1 MKLLKAEIT
10 EFGKYRQFSFDFT
23 AGNQLIFGAN
33 EAGKSTLY
41 HFIKAILFG
50 FPKKQKRKRDYEIDH
65 AYYGGAL
72 EIEID
77 GEVLRIERM
86 KHLNKGKATVIIGDE
101 IFPESYLQKRLAPLD
116 SQLFEQVFTFDQEQL
131 QQITQLDEKHLQ
143 SALLS
148 LGITGSQQLFLQA
161 EQEEKER
168 NKIFTSRGRVLPL
181 NQKLAEYQALQA
193 SIYTLAEKQKELAVH
208 SQQLQSLKNTQKDLQ
223 KQWLSL
229 QKQAQQIKQQQ
240 THFSLFEEYQ
250 SLQQKDLQLADAA
263 DVQVLQQFMQQSQ
276 QLNQD
281 IQVLESRLSQLEQK
295 QLSKRY
301 LFYLDHEEQIDQL
314 LQSEG
319 TLYQDIQA
327 HKQIT
332 QQLAQL
338 PDNTKVQET
347 VSQEFVAQYTQI
359 QTQLATLTSQ
369 ITSAQHN
376 QQVAEEKLNQFERQH
391 PELFAQIKATT
402 STKPLLITGFV
413 GVLLSLLLMKFS
425 PLFGGLVFVSTI
437 LLVGLLYLQV
447 YRALDSEPI
456 KQQWRLYLQDL
467 DEKNQAYQNL
477 LEEQRTMQEKFQA
490 LRSQL
495 PLDLQ
500 HLDHVSFIQELA
512 KRDQAA
518 QISKNAQQQRQ
529 MLNAKLAQLNQ
540 NMAQFRKTADFLYEW
555 LPIANLSIAEQLGK
569 IRQFKEEMQQEK
581 IARASHPVT
590 QIMEQI
596 SQKRQAQ
603 QDLLKQNQTL
613 LAKYQ
618 IQQVSDLELWFR
630 QMQER
635 ASQVKRKTELAQM
648 LKGLYP
654 DAMTKEQLASQEQ
667 QILSQ
672 ETQLQV
678 QKDQNLTQIK
688 QIEVSLAQQMKDL
701 TLPQLYQKEE
711 QLKAEIQELIY
722 EWSVHFVIEKQLQF
736 LADQLS
742 ESQLPFLFEKAGLYM
757 QILTNQRYDK
767 VQMKDNELFV
777 NQQSIYQLST
787 GTKDQL
793 IMALR
798 FAYLAVQQKNISP
811 VVIDDGWLH
820 YDSQRKRS
828 LAQLLAEF
836 AKDYQVICLSSDR
849 EMVSYYQELHQVVK
863 PLS

>member
-41 HFIKAILFG
+41 HFIKAMLFG
-50 FPKKQKRKRDYEIDH
+50 FPKKQKRKRDYETNH

-193 SIYTLAEKQKELAVH
+193 NIHTLADKQKELAAQ
-208 SQQLQSLKNTQKDLQ
+208 SQQLQTLKNAQKDLQ

-250 SLQQKDLQLADAA
+250 SLQQKDLQLADDA
-263 DVQVLQQFMQQSQ
+263 DIQVLQQFMQQSQ
-276 QLNQD
+276 QLSQD

-301 LFYLDHEEQIDQL
+301 LFYLDHEEQIDHL
-314 LQSEG
+314 LQREG

-338 PDNTKVQET
+338 PDNTKEQAT
-347 VSQEFVAQYTQI
+347 VSQEFVTQYTQI
-359 QTQLATLTSQ
+359 QSQLATLTSQ
-369 ITSAQHN
+369 LTSAQHN
-376 QQVAEEKLNQFERQH
+376 QQVVEEKLNQFERQH
-391 PELFAQIKATT
+391 PELFAQTEVTT
-402 STKPLLITGFV
+402 SPKPLIITGMV

-425 PLFGGLVFVSTI
+425 ALFGGLVFVLTI
-437 LLVGLLYLQV
+437 FFAGLLYIRF
-447 YRALDSEPI
+447 YRASDNEPI

-477 LEEQRTMQEKFQA
+477 LDEQRTMQDKFQA

-529 MLNAKLAQLNQ
+529 TLRAKLAQLDQ
-540 NMAQFRKTADFLYEW
+540 NMAQFRKTSDFLYEW
-555 LPIANLSIAEQLGK
+555 LPIAHLTIAEQLGQ
-569 IRQFKEEMQQEK
+569 IRQFKEEMQKEK
-581 IARASHPVT
+581 IARAAHPVT

-618 IQQVSDLELWFR
+618 IQQVSDLPLWFR
-630 QMQER
+630 QIQER

-654 DAMTKEQLASQEQ
+654 DSMTKEQLVSQEQ
-667 QILSQ
+667 EILRQ

-688 QIEVSLAQQMKDL
+688 QIEVSVAQQMNDL
-701 TLPQLYQKEE
+701 TLPELYQKEA
-711 QLKAEIQELIY
+711 QLKSEIQELIY

-736 LADQLS
+736 MADQLS
-742 ESQLPFLFEKAGLYM
+742 ESQLPYLFEQAGHFM

-767 VQMKDNELFV
+767 IQMKENELFV

-798 FAYLAVQQKNISP
+798 FAYLAMQQKNISP

>member
-41 HFIKAILFG
+41 HFIKAMLFG
-50 FPKKQKRKRDYEIDH
+50 FPKKQKRKRDYETNH

-131 QQITQLDEKHLQ
+131 QQITQLDEKYLQ

-161 EQEEKER
+161 EQEERER

-193 SIYTLAEKQKELAVH
+193 NIHTLAEKQKELAAQ
-208 SQQLQSLKNTQKDLQ
+208 SQQLQTLKNAQKDLQ
-223 KQWLSL
+223 KKWLSL

-250 SLQQKDLQLADAA
+250 SLHQKDLQLADAV

-276 QLNQD
+276 QLSQD
-281 IQVLESRLSQLEQK
+281 IQVLESRVSQLEQK

-301 LFYLDHEEQIDQL
+301 LFYLDHEEQIDHL

-338 PDNTKVQET
+338 PDNTQDQAT

-369 ITSAQHN
+369 LIRAQHN

-391 PELFAQIKATT
+391 PELFAQTEATT
-402 STKPLLITGFV
+402 SPKPLIITGMV

-425 PLFGGLVFVSTI
+425 PLFGGLVFVLTI
-437 LLVGLLYLQV
+437 LLAGLLYVRV
-447 YRALDSEPI
+447 YRASDSEPI

-467 DEKNQAYQNL
+467 DEKNQTYQNL
-477 LEEQRTMQEKFQA
+477 LDEQRTMQDKFQA

-529 MLNAKLAQLNQ
+529 TLRAKLAQLDQ

-569 IRQFKEEMQQEK
+569 IRQFKEEMQKEK
-581 IARASHPVT
+581 IARAAHPVT

-618 IQQVSDLELWFR
+618 IQQVSDLPLWFR

-648 LKGLYP
+648 LKDLYP
-654 DAMTKEQLASQEQ
+654 DAMTKEQLVSQEQ

-688 QIEVSLAQQMKDL
+688 QIEVSLAQQMNDL
-701 TLPQLYQKEE
+701 TLPELYQKEE

-722 EWSVHFVIEKQLQF
+722 EWSVHFVIGKQLQF
-736 LADQLS
+736 MADQLS
-742 ESQLPFLFEKAGLYM
+742 ESQLPFLFEQAGHFM

-767 VQMKDNELFV
+767 IQMKENELFV

-798 FAYLAVQQKNISP
+798 FAYLAMQQKNISP

>member
-41 HFIKAILFG
+41 HFIKAMLFG
-50 FPKKQKRKRDYEIDH
+50 FPKKQKRKRDYETNH

-131 QQITQLDEKHLQ
+131 QQITQLDEKYLQ

-168 NKIFTSRGRVLPL
+168 NKIFASRGRVLPL

-193 SIYTLAEKQKELAVH
+193 NIYTLAEKQKELAAQ
-208 SQQLQSLKNTQKDLQ
+208 SQQLQTLKNAQKDLQ

-301 LFYLDHEEQIDQL
+301 LFYLDHEEQIDHL

-338 PDNTKVQET
+338 PDNTQDQVT

-369 ITSAQHN
+369 LTHAQHN
-376 QQVAEEKLNQFERQH
+376 QQVAEAKLNQFERQH
-391 PELFAQIKATT
+391 PELFAQTKATT
-402 STKPLLITGFV
+402 SPKPLIIMGMV

-425 PLFGGLVFVSTI
+425 PLFGGLVFVLTI
-437 LLVGLLYLQV
+437 LLAGLLYVRV
-447 YRALDSEPI
+447 YRASDSEPI

-467 DEKNQAYQNL
+467 DEKNQAHQNL
-477 LEEQRTMQEKFQA
+477 LEEQGTMQEKFQA

-529 MLNAKLAQLNQ
+529 DLRAKLAQLDQ
-540 NMAQFRKTADFLYEW
+540 NMDQFRQTADFLYEW

-569 IRQFKEEMQQEK
+569 IRQFKEEMQKEK

-618 IQQVSDLELWFR
+618 IQQVSDLPLWFR

-648 LKGLYP
+648 LKDLYP
-654 DAMTKEQLASQEQ
+654 DSMTKEQLVSQEQ
-667 QILSQ
+667 EILRQ

-688 QIEVSLAQQMKDL
+688 QIEVSLAQQMNDL
-701 TLPQLYQKEE
+701 TLPELYQKEE

-722 EWSVHFVIEKQLQF
+722 EWSVHFVIGKQLQF
-736 LADQLS
+736 MADQLS
-742 ESQLPFLFEKAGLYM
+742 ESQLPFLFEQAGHFM

-767 VQMKDNELFV
+767 IQMKENELFV

-798 FAYLAVQQKNISP
+798 FAYLAMQQKNISP

>member
-41 HFIKAILFG
+41 HFIKAMLFG
-50 FPKKQKRKRDYEIDH
+50 FPKKQKRKRDYETNH

-77 GEVLRIERM
+77 SEVLRIERM

-131 QQITQLDEKHLQ
+131 QQITQLDEKYLQ

-161 EQEEKER
+161 EQEEKAR

-193 SIYTLAEKQKELAVH
+193 NIYTLAEKQKELAAH
-208 SQQLQSLKNTQKDLQ
+208 SQQLQSLKNAQKDLQ
-223 KQWLSL
+223 KQWLSV
-229 QKQAQQIKQQQ
+229 QKQAQKIKQQQ
-240 THFSLFEEYQ
+240 THFALFEEYQ

-319 TLYQDIQA
+319 MLYQDIQA

-338 PDNTKVQET
+338 PDDTQDQET

-369 ITSAQHN
+369 LTHAQHT
-376 QQVAEEKLNQFERQH
+376 QQVAEAKLNQFEQQH
-391 PELFAQIKATT
+391 PELFDQTKATT
-402 STKPLLITGFV
+402 SPKPLIITGMV

-425 PLFGGLVFVSTI
+425 PLFGGLVFALTI
-437 LLVGLLYLQV
+437 LLAGLLYLRV
-447 YRALDSEPI
+447 YRASDSEPI

-477 LEEQRTMQEKFQA
+477 LDEQRTLQDQFQA

-518 QISKNAQQQRQ
+518 QISKNTQQQRQ
-529 MLNAKLAQLNQ
+529 TLRVKLAQLDQ
-540 NMAQFRKTADFLYEW
+540 NMAQFRQTADFLYEW
-555 LPIANLSIAEQLGK
+555 LPIAHLTIAEQLRQ

-581 IARASHPVT
+581 IARAAHPVT

-618 IQQVSDLELWFR
+618 IQQVSDLPLWFR

-635 ASQVKRKTELAQM
+635 ASQVKRKTELAQI

-654 DAMTKEQLASQEQ
+654 DAMTKAQLASQEQ
-667 QILSQ
+667 EILRQ

-701 TLPQLYQKEE
+701 TLPELYQKEE

-742 ESQLPFLFEKAGLYM
+742 ESQLPFLFEQAGHFM

-767 VQMKDNELFV
+767 IQMKENELFV

-798 FAYLAVQQKNISP
+798 FAYLAMQQKSISP

>member
-23 AGNQLIFGAN
+23 GGNQLIFGAN

-41 HFIKAILFG
+41 HFIKAMLFG
-50 FPKKQKRKRDYEIDH
+50 FPKKQKRKRDYETDH

-193 SIYTLAEKQKELAVH
+193 NIYTLAEKQKELAAQ
-208 SQQLQSLKNTQKDLQ
+208 SQQLQSLKNAQKDLQ

-276 QLNQD
+276 QLSQD
-281 IQVLESRLSQLEQK
+281 IQVLESRVSQLEQK

-301 LFYLDHEEQIDQL
+301 LFYLDHEEQISQL

-359 QTQLATLTSQ
+359 QSQLATLTSQ
-369 ITSAQHN
+369 LTHAQHA
-376 QQVAEEKLNQFERQH
+376 QQVAEEKLNQFEQQH
-391 PELFAQIKATT
+391 PELFAQTKATT
-402 STKPLLITGFV
+402 SPKPLLITGFV

-437 LLVGLLYLQV
+437 LLVGLLYLRV

-477 LEEQRTMQEKFQA
+477 LEEQGTMQEKFQA

-540 NMAQFRKTADFLYEW
+540 NMTQFRKTADFLYEW

-618 IQQVSDLELWFR
+618 IQQVSDLPLWFR

-648 LKGLYP
+648 LKDLYP
-654 DAMTKEQLASQEQ
+654 DAMTKAQLASQEQ
-667 QILSQ
+667 EILRQ

-701 TLPQLYQKEE
+701 TLPELYQKEE

-736 LADQLS
+736 MADQLS

>member
-33 EAGKSTLY
+33 ETGKSTLY
-41 HFIKAILFG
+41 HFIKAMLFG
-50 FPKKQKRKRDYEIDH
+50 FPKKQKRKRDYETDH

-193 SIYTLAEKQKELAVH
+193 NIYTLAEKQKELAAQ
-208 SQQLQSLKNTQKDLQ
+208 SQQLQSLKNAQKDLQ
-223 KQWLSL
+223 KQWLSI
-229 QKQAQQIKQQQ
+229 QKQAQKIKQQQ
-240 THFSLFEEYQ
+240 THFALFEEYQ

-276 QLNQD
+276 QLSQD

-301 LFYLDHEEQIDQL
+301 LFYLDHEEQISQL

-338 PDNTKVQET
+338 PDNTQDQET

-369 ITSAQHN
+369 LTHAQHN
-376 QQVAEEKLNQFERQH
+376 QQVAEEKLNQFEQQH
-391 PELFAQIKATT
+391 PELFAQTKATN
-402 STKPLLITGFV
+402 SPKPLIITGIV
-413 GVLLSLLLMKFS
+413 GGLLSLLLMKFS
-425 PLFGGLVFVSTI
+425 PLFGGLVFVLTFI
-437 LLVGLLYLQV
+437 LVGLLYLRV
-447 YRALDSEPI
+447 YRASDNEPI

-467 DEKNQAYQNL
+467 DEKNQVYQNL
-477 LEEQRTMQEKFQA
+477 LDEQRTLQDQFQA

-540 NMAQFRKTADFLYEW
+540 NMAQFRQTADFLYEW

-581 IARASHPVT
+581 IARAAHPVT

-618 IQQVSDLELWFR
+618 IQQVSDLPLWFR

-654 DAMTKEQLASQEQ
+654 DAMTKAQLASQEQ
-667 QILSQ
+667 EILRQ

-701 TLPQLYQKEE
+701 TLPELYQKEE

-742 ESQLPFLFEKAGLYM
+742 ESQLPYLFEQAGHFM

-767 VQMKDNELFV
+767 IQMKENELFV

-798 FAYLAVQQKNISP
+798 FAYLAMQQKNISP

-849 EMVSYYQELHQVVK
+849 EMVSYYQELKQVVK

>member
-23 AGNQLIFGAN
+23 GGNQLIFGAN

-41 HFIKAILFG
+41 HFIKAMLFG
-50 FPKKQKRKRDYEIDH
+50 FPKKQKRKRDYETNH

-193 SIYTLAEKQKELAVH
+193 NIYTLAEKQKELAAQ
-208 SQQLQSLKNTQKDLQ
+208 SQQLQSLKNAQKDLQ

-276 QLNQD
+276 QLSQD
-281 IQVLESRLSQLEQK
+281 IQVLESRVSQLEQK

-301 LFYLDHEEQIDQL
+301 LFYLDHEEQISQL

-359 QTQLATLTSQ
+359 QSQLATLTSQ
-369 ITSAQHN
+369 LTHAQHA

-391 PELFAQIKATT
+391 PELFAQTEVTT

-437 LLVGLLYLQV
+437 LLVGLLYLRV

-477 LEEQRTMQEKFQA
+477 LEEQGTMQEKFQA

-540 NMAQFRKTADFLYEW
+540 NMTQFRKTADFLYEW

-618 IQQVSDLELWFR
+618 IQQISDLPLWFR

-701 TLPQLYQKEE
+701 TLPELYQKEE

-736 LADQLS
+736 MADQLS

-798 FAYLAVQQKNISP
+798 FAYLAMQQKSISP

-849 EMVSYYQELHQVVK
+849 EMVTYYQELHQVVK

>member
-41 HFIKAILFG
+41 HFIKAMLFG
-50 FPKKQKRKRDYEIDH
+50 FPKKQKRKRDYETNH

-131 QQITQLDEKHLQ
+131 QQITQLDEKYLQ

-193 SIYTLAEKQKELAVH
+193 NIYTLAEKQKELAAQ
-208 SQQLQSLKNTQKDLQ
+208 SQQLQSLKNAQKDLQ
-223 KQWLSL
+223 KQWLSI
-229 QKQAQQIKQQQ
+229 QKQAQKIKQQQ
-240 THFSLFEEYQ
+240 THFALFEEYQ

-276 QLNQD
+276 QLSQD

-301 LFYLDHEEQIDQL
+301 LFYLDHEEQISQL

-338 PDNTKVQET
+338 PDNTQDQET
-347 VSQEFVAQYTQI
+347 VSQEFVAQYTHI

-369 ITSAQHN
+369 LTHAQHN
-376 QQVAEEKLNQFERQH
+376 QQVAEEKLNQFEQQH
-391 PELFAQIKATT
+391 PELFDQTKAPT
-402 STKPLLITGFV
+402 SHKPLLITGFV

-425 PLFGGLVFVSTI
+425 PLFGGLVFASMI
-437 LLVGLLYLQV
+437 LLAGFLYLRV
-447 YRALDSEPI
+447 YRASDSEPI

-467 DEKNQAYQNL
+467 DEKNQVYQNL
-477 LEEQRTMQEKFQA
+477 LDEQGTMQEKFQA

-529 MLNAKLAQLNQ
+529 TLRVKLAQLDQ
-540 NMAQFRKTADFLYEW
+540 NMAQFRQTADFLYEW
-555 LPIANLSIAEQLGK
+555 LPIANLSIAEQLGQ
-569 IRQFKEEMQQEK
+569 IRQFKEEMQKEK
-581 IARASHPVT
+581 MARAAHPVT

-618 IQQVSDLELWFR
+618 IQQVADLPLWFR

-648 LKGLYP
+648 LKDLYP
-654 DAMTKEQLASQEQ
+654 DAMTKAQLASQEQ
-667 QILSQ
+667 EILRQ

-701 TLPQLYQKEE
+701 TLPELYQKEE

-742 ESQLPFLFEKAGLYM
+742 ESQLPYLFEQAGHFM

-767 VQMKDNELFV
+767 IQMKENELFV

-798 FAYLAVQQKNISP
+798 FAYLAMQQKNISP

>member
-33 EAGKSTLY
+33 ETGKSTLY
-41 HFIKAILFG
+41 HFIKAMLFG
-50 FPKKQKRKRDYEIDH
+50 FPKKQKRKRDYETDH

-143 SALLS
+143 AALLS

-193 SIYTLAEKQKELAVH
+193 NIYTLAEKQKELAAQ
-208 SQQLQSLKNTQKDLQ
+208 SQQLQSLKNAQKDLQ
-223 KQWLSL
+223 KQWLSI

-276 QLNQD
+276 QLSQD

-301 LFYLDHEEQIDQL
+301 LFYLDHEEQISQL

-338 PDNTKVQET
+338 PDNTQDQET

-369 ITSAQHN
+369 LTHAQHN
-376 QQVAEEKLNQFERQH
+376 QQVAEEKLNQFEQQH
-391 PELFAQIKATT
+391 PELFAQTKATN
-402 STKPLLITGFV
+402 SPKPLIITGIV
-413 GVLLSLLLMKFS
+413 GGLLSLLLMKFS
-425 PLFGGLVFVSTI
+425 PLFGGLVFVLTFI
-437 LLVGLLYLQV
+437 LVGLLYLRV
-447 YRALDSEPI
+447 YRASDNEPI

-467 DEKNQAYQNL
+467 DEKNQVYQNL
-477 LEEQRTMQEKFQA
+477 LDEQRTLQDQFQA

-581 IARASHPVT
+581 IARAAHPVT

-618 IQQVSDLELWFR
+618 IQQVSDLPLWFR

-654 DAMTKEQLASQEQ
+654 DAMTKAQLASQEQ
-667 QILSQ
+667 EILRQ

-701 TLPQLYQKEE
+701 TLPELYQKEE

-742 ESQLPFLFEKAGLYM
+742 ESQLPYLFEQAGHFM

-767 VQMKDNELFV
+767 IQMKENELFV

-798 FAYLAVQQKNISP
+798 FAYLAMQQKNISP

>member
-41 HFIKAILFG
+41 HFIKAMLFG
-50 FPKKQKRKRDYEIDH
+50 FPKKQKRKRDYETDH

-181 NQKLAEYQALQA
+181 NQKLVEYQALQA
-193 SIYTLAEKQKELAVH
+193 NIYTLAEKQKELAAQ
-208 SQQLQSLKNTQKDLQ
+208 SQQLQSLKNAQKDLQ
-223 KQWLSL
+223 KQWLSI
-229 QKQAQQIKQQQ
+229 QKQAQKIKQQQ
-240 THFSLFEEYQ
+240 THFALFEEYQ

-276 QLNQD
+276 QLSQD

-301 LFYLDHEEQIDQL
+301 LFYLDHEEQISQL

-319 TLYQDIQA
+319 TIYQDIQA

-338 PDNTKVQET
+338 PDNTQDQET

-376 QQVAEEKLNQFERQH
+376 QQVAEAKLNQFEQQH
-391 PELFAQIKATT
+391 PELFAQTKATN
-402 STKPLLITGFV
+402 SPKPLIITGIV
-413 GVLLSLLLMKFS
+413 GGLLSLLLMKFS
-425 PLFGGLVFVSTI
+425 PLFGGLVFVLTFI
-437 LLVGLLYLQV
+437 LVGLLYV
-447 YRALDSEPI
+447 RFYRASDNEPI

-467 DEKNQAYQNL
+467 DEKNQVYQNL
-477 LEEQRTMQEKFQA
+477 LDEHRTLQDQFQA

-529 MLNAKLAQLNQ
+529 TLRAKLTQLDQ
-540 NMAQFRKTADFLYEW
+540 NMAQFRQTADFLYEW
-555 LPIANLSIAEQLGK
+555 LPIANLSIAEQLGQ
-569 IRQFKEEMQQEK
+569 IRQFKEEMQKEK
-581 IARASHPVT
+581 MARAAHPVT

-618 IQQVSDLELWFR
+618 IQQVSDLPLWFR

-654 DAMTKEQLASQEQ
+654 DAMTKAQLASQEQ
-667 QILSQ
+667 EILRQ

-701 TLPQLYQKEE
+701 TLPELYQKEE

-742 ESQLPFLFEKAGLYM
+742 ESQLPYLFEQAGHFM

-767 VQMKDNELFV
+767 IQMKENELFV

-798 FAYLAVQQKNISP
+798 FAYLAMQQKNISP

-828 LAQLLAEF
+828 LAQLLAAF

>member
-23 AGNQLIFGAN
+23 GGNQLIFGAN

-41 HFIKAILFG
+41 HFIKAMLFG
-50 FPKKQKRKRDYEIDH
+50 FPKKQKRKRDYETNH

-193 SIYTLAEKQKELAVH
+193 NIYTLAEKQKELAAQ
-208 SQQLQSLKNTQKDLQ
+208 SQQLQSLKNAQKDLQ

-276 QLNQD
+276 QLSQD
-281 IQVLESRLSQLEQK
+281 IQVLESRVSQLEQK

-319 TLYQDIQA
+319 MLYQDIQA

-359 QTQLATLTSQ
+359 QSQLATLTSQ
-369 ITSAQHN
+369 LTHAQHA

-391 PELFAQIKATT
+391 PELFAQTEVTT

-437 LLVGLLYLQV
+437 LLVGLLYLRV

-477 LEEQRTMQEKFQA
+477 LEEQGTMQEKFQA

-540 NMAQFRKTADFLYEW
+540 NMTQFRKTADFLYEW

-618 IQQVSDLELWFR
+618 IQQISDLPLWFR

-701 TLPQLYQKEE
+701 TLPELYQKEE

-736 LADQLS
+736 MADQLS

-798 FAYLAVQQKNISP
+798 FAYLAMQQKSISP

-849 EMVSYYQELHQVVK
+849 EMVTYYQELHQVVK

>member
-23 AGNQLIFGAN
+23 GGNQLIFGAN

-41 HFIKAILFG
+41 HFIKAMLFG
-50 FPKKQKRKRDYEIDH
+50 FPKKQKRKRDYETDH

-193 SIYTLAEKQKELAVH
+193 SIYTLAEKQKELAAH
-208 SQQLQSLKNTQKDLQ
+208 SQQLQSLKNTQKYLQ

-276 QLNQD
+276 QLSQD
-281 IQVLESRLSQLEQK
+281 IQVLESRVSQLEQK

-301 LFYLDHEEQIDQL
+301 LFYLDHEEQISQL

-359 QTQLATLTSQ
+359 QSQLATLTSQ
-369 ITSAQHN
+369 LTHAQHA
-376 QQVAEEKLNQFERQH
+376 QQVAEEKLNQFEQQH
-391 PELFAQIKATT
+391 PELFAQTKATT
-402 STKPLLITGFV
+402 SPKPLLITGFV

-437 LLVGLLYLQV
+437 LLVGLLYLRV

-477 LEEQRTMQEKFQA
+477 LEEQGTMQEKFQA

-618 IQQVSDLELWFR
+618 IQQVSDLPLWFR

-701 TLPQLYQKEE
+701 TLPELYQKEE

-736 LADQLS
+736 MADQLS

-798 FAYLAVQQKNISP
+798 FAYLAMQQKSISP

-849 EMVSYYQELHQVVK
+849 EMVTYYQELHQVVK

>member
-41 HFIKAILFG
+41 HFIKAMLFG
-50 FPKKQKRKRDYEIDH
+50 FPKKQKRKRDYETNH

-193 SIYTLAEKQKELAVH
+193 NIYTLAEKQKELAAQ
-208 SQQLQSLKNTQKDLQ
+208 SQQLQSLKNAQKDLQ

-276 QLNQD
+276 QLSQD
-281 IQVLESRLSQLEQK
+281 IQVLESRVSQLEQK

-301 LFYLDHEEQIDQL
+301 LFYLDHEEQISQL

-359 QTQLATLTSQ
+359 QSQLATLTSQ
-369 ITSAQHN
+369 LTHAQHA
-376 QQVAEEKLNQFERQH
+376 QQVAEEKLNQFEQQH
-391 PELFAQIKATT
+391 PELFAQTKAPT
-402 STKPLLITGFV
+402 SPKPLIITGMV

-437 LLVGLLYLQV
+437 LLVGLLYVRV
-447 YRALDSEPI
+447 YRASDNEPI

-477 LEEQRTMQEKFQA
+477 LEEQGTMQEKFQA

-529 MLNAKLAQLNQ
+529 TLRAKLAQLDQ
-540 NMAQFRKTADFLYEW
+540 NMAQFRQTADFLYEW
-555 LPIANLSIAEQLGK
+555 LPIAHLTIAEQLGQ

-581 IARASHPVT
+581 IARAAHPVT

-618 IQQVSDLELWFR
+618 IQQVSDLPLWFR

-648 LKGLYP
+648 LKDLYP
-654 DAMTKEQLASQEQ
+654 DAMTKEQLANQEQ

-678 QKDQNLTQIK
+678 QQDQNLTQIK

-701 TLPQLYQKEE
+701 TLPELYQKEE

-722 EWSVHFVIEKQLQF
+722 EWSVHFVIGKQLQF
-736 LADQLS
+736 MADQLS
-742 ESQLPFLFEKAGLYM
+742 ESQLPLLFEQAGNFM

-767 VQMKDNELFV
+767 IQMKENELFV

-798 FAYLAVQQKNISP
+798 FAYLTMQQKNISP

>member
-41 HFIKAILFG
+41 HFIKAMLFG
-50 FPKKQKRKRDYEIDH
+50 FPKKQKRKRDYETNH

-77 GEVLRIERM
+77 SEVLRIERM

-193 SIYTLAEKQKELAVH
+193 NIYTLAEKQKELAAQ
-208 SQQLQSLKNTQKDLQ
+208 SQQLQSLKNAQKDLQ

-276 QLNQD
+276 QLSQD
-281 IQVLESRLSQLEQK
+281 IQVLESRVSQLEQK

-301 LFYLDHEEQIDQL
+301 LFYLDHEEQISQL

-338 PDNTKVQET
+338 PDNTQDQET

-359 QTQLATLTSQ
+359 QTQLATLASQ
-369 ITSAQHN
+369 LTHAQHT
-376 QQVAEEKLNQFERQH
+376 QQVAEEKLNQFEQQH

-402 STKPLLITGFV
+402 SPKPLLITGFV
-413 GVLLSLLLMKFS
+413 GVFLSLLLMKFS
-425 PLFGGLVFVSTI
+425 PLFGGLVFVLTI
-437 LLVGLLYLQV
+437 LLVGLLYLRV
-447 YRALDSEPI
+447 YRASDNEPI

-477 LEEQRTMQEKFQA
+477 LEEQGTMQEKFQA

-518 QISKNAQQQRQ
+518 QVSKNAQQQRQ

-540 NMAQFRKTADFLYEW
+540 NMTQFRKTADFLYEW

-618 IQQVSDLELWFR
+618 IQQVSDLALWFR

-701 TLPQLYQKEE
+701 TLPELYQKEE

-736 LADQLS
+736 MADQLS

-798 FAYLAVQQKNISP
+798 FAYLAMQQKSISP

>member
-23 AGNQLIFGAN
+23 GGNQLIFGAN

-41 HFIKAILFG
+41 HFIKAMLFG
-50 FPKKQKRKRDYEIDH
+50 FPKKQKRKRDYETNH

-131 QQITQLDEKHLQ
+131 QQIIQLDEKYLQ

-193 SIYTLAEKQKELAVH
+193 NIYTLAEKQKELAAQ
-208 SQQLQSLKNTQKDLQ
+208 SQQLQSLKNVQKDLQ
-223 KQWLSL
+223 KQWVSL
-229 QKQAQQIKQQQ
+229 QKQAQQIKQRQ

-263 DVQVLQQFMQQSQ
+263 DIQALQQFMQQSQ
-276 QLNQD
+276 QLSQD

-301 LFYLDHEEQIDQL
+301 LFYLDHEEQISQL

-338 PDNTKVQET
+338 PDNTQDQET

-369 ITSAQHN
+369 LTHAQHN
-376 QQVAEEKLNQFERQH
+376 QQVAEAKLNQFEQQH
-391 PELFAQIKATT
+391 PELFAQTKATN
-402 STKPLLITGFV
+402 SPKPLIITGIV
-413 GVLLSLLLMKFS
+413 GGLLSLLLMKFS
-425 PLFGGLVFVSTI
+425 PLFGGLVFVLMI
-437 LLVGLLYLQV
+437 LLAGFLYVRV
-447 YRALDSEPI
+447 YRASDNEPI

-467 DEKNQAYQNL
+467 DEKNQTYQNL
-477 LEEQRTMQEKFQA
+477 LDEQSTMQDKFQA

-518 QISKNAQQQRQ
+518 QISKNVQQQRQ
-529 MLNAKLAQLNQ
+529 TLRAKLTQLDQ
-540 NMAQFRKTADFLYEW
+540 NMAQFRQTADFLYEW
-555 LPIANLSIAEQLGK
+555 LPIAHLTIAEQLGQ
-569 IRQFKEEMQQEK
+569 IRQFKEEMQKEK
-581 IARASHPVT
+581 MARAAHPVT

-618 IQQVSDLELWFR
+618 IQQVSDLPLWFR

-667 QILSQ
+667 EILRQ

-688 QIEVSLAQQMKDL
+688 QIEVSVAQQMNDL
-701 TLPQLYQKEE
+701 TLPELYQKEA
-711 QLKAEIQELIY
+711 QLKSEIQELIY

-736 LADQLS
+736 MADQLS
-742 ESQLPFLFEKAGLYM
+742 ESQLPFLFEQAGHFM

-767 VQMKDNELFV
+767 IQMKENELFV

-798 FAYLAVQQKNISP
+798 FAYLAMQKKSISP

>member
-23 AGNQLIFGAN
+23 GGNQLIFGAN

-41 HFIKAILFG
+41 HFIKAMLFG
-50 FPKKQKRKRDYEIDH
+50 FPKKQKRKRDYETDH

-193 SIYTLAEKQKELAVH
+193 NIYTLAEKQKELAAQ
-208 SQQLQSLKNTQKDLQ
+208 SQQLQSLKNAQKDLQ
-223 KQWLSL
+223 KQWLSV

-276 QLNQD
+276 QLSQD

-301 LFYLDHEEQIDQL
+301 LFYLDHEEQISQL

-338 PDNTKVQET
+338 PDNTQDQET

-359 QTQLATLTSQ
+359 QTQLATLASQ
-369 ITSAQHN
+369 LTHAQHN
-376 QQVAEEKLNQFERQH
+376 QQVAEAKLNQFEQQH
-391 PELFAQIKATT
+391 PELFDQTKATT
-402 STKPLLITGFV
+402 SHKPLLITGFV

-425 PLFGGLVFVSTI
+425 PLFGGLVFASMI
-437 LLVGLLYLQV
+437 LLAGFLYLRV
-447 YRALDSEPI
+447 YRASDSEPI

-467 DEKNQAYQNL
+467 DEKNQVYQNL
-477 LEEQRTMQEKFQA
+477 LDEQGTMQEKFQA

-529 MLNAKLAQLNQ
+529 TLRVKLAQLDQ
-540 NMAQFRKTADFLYEW
+540 NMAQFRQTADFLYEW
-555 LPIANLSIAEQLGK
+555 LPIANLSIAEQLEQ
-569 IRQFKEEMQQEK
+569 IRQFKEEMQKEK
-581 IARASHPVT
+581 MARAAHPVT

-618 IQQVSDLELWFR
+618 IQQVADLPLWFR

-648 LKGLYP
+648 LKDLYP

-667 QILSQ
+667 EILRQ

-701 TLPQLYQKEE
+701 TLPELYQKEE

-742 ESQLPFLFEKAGLYM
+742 ESQLPYLFEQAGHFM

-767 VQMKDNELFV
+767 IQMKENELFV

-798 FAYLAVQQKNISP
+798 FAYLAMQQKNISP

>member
-41 HFIKAILFG
+41 HFIKAMLFG
-50 FPKKQKRKRDYEIDH
+50 FPKKQKRKRDYETNH

-131 QQITQLDEKHLQ
+131 QQITQLDEKYLQ

-193 SIYTLAEKQKELAVH
+193 NIYTLAEKQKELAAQ
-208 SQQLQSLKNTQKDLQ
+208 SQQLQSLKNAQKDLQ
-223 KQWLSL
+223 KQWLSI
-229 QKQAQQIKQQQ
+229 QKQAQKINQQQ
-240 THFSLFEEYQ
+240 THFALFEEYQ
-250 SLQQKDLQLADAA
+250 SLQQKALQLADAV

-276 QLNQD
+276 QLSQD

-338 PDNTKVQET
+338 PDNTQDQKT

-369 ITSAQHN
+369 LTHAQHN
-376 QQVAEEKLNQFERQH
+376 QQVAEEKLNQFEQQH
-391 PELFAQIKATT
+391 TELFAQTKATN
-402 STKPLLITGFV
+402 SPKPLIITGMV

-425 PLFGGLVFVSTI
+425 PLFGGLVFVLTL
-437 LLVGLLYLQV
+437 LLVGLLYLRV
-447 YRALDSEPI
+447 YRASDNEPI

-477 LEEQRTMQEKFQA
+477 LEEQRTLQDQFQA

-540 NMAQFRKTADFLYEW
+540 NMAQFRQTADFLYEW
-555 LPIANLSIAEQLGK
+555 LPIAHLTIAEQLGQ
-569 IRQFKEEMQQEK
+569 IRQFKEEMQKEK
-581 IARASHPVT
+581 MARAAHPVT

-618 IQQVSDLELWFR
+618 IQQVSDLPLWFR

-654 DAMTKEQLASQEQ
+654 DAMTKAQLASQEQ
-667 QILSQ
+667 EILRQ

-701 TLPQLYQKEE
+701 TLPELYQKEE

-742 ESQLPFLFEKAGLYM
+742 ESQLPYLFEQAGHFM

-767 VQMKDNELFV
+767 IQMKENELFV

-798 FAYLAVQQKNISP
+798 FAYLAMQQKNISP

-828 LAQLLAEF
+828 LAQLLAAF

>member
-41 HFIKAILFG
+41 HFIKAMLFG
-50 FPKKQKRKRDYEIDH
+50 FPKKQKRKRDYETNH

-101 IFPESYLQKRLAPLD
+101 IFPESYLQKRLSPLD

-131 QQITQLDEKHLQ
+131 QQITQLDEKYLQ

-193 SIYTLAEKQKELAVH
+193 NIYTLAEKQKELAAQ
-208 SQQLQSLKNTQKDLQ
+208 SQQLQSLKNAQKDLQ
-223 KQWLSL
+223 KQWLSI
-229 QKQAQQIKQQQ
+229 QKQAQKIKQQQ
-240 THFSLFEEYQ
+240 THFALFEEYQ

-276 QLNQD
+276 QLSQD

-301 LFYLDHEEQIDQL
+301 LFYLDHEEQISQL

-338 PDNTKVQET
+338 PDNTRDQET

-369 ITSAQHN
+369 LTHAQHN
-376 QQVAEEKLNQFERQH
+376 QQVAEEKLNQFEQQH
-391 PELFAQIKATT
+391 PELFAQTKATN
-402 STKPLLITGFV
+402 SPKPLLITGFV

-425 PLFGGLVFVSTI
+425 LLFGGLVFVLAI
-437 LLVGLLYLQV
+437 LLVGLLYVRV
-447 YRALDSEPI
+447 YRASDNEPI

-467 DEKNQAYQNL
+467 DEKNQVYQNL
-477 LEEQRTMQEKFQA
+477 LDEQRTLQDQFQA

-518 QISKNAQQQRQ
+518 QISKNVQQQRQ
-529 MLNAKLAQLNQ
+529 TLRAKLAQLDQ
-540 NMAQFRKTADFLYEW
+540 NMAQFRQTADFLYEW
-555 LPIANLSIAEQLGK
+555 LPIAHLTIAEQLGQ
-569 IRQFKEEMQQEK
+569 IRQFKEEMQKEK
-581 IARASHPVT
+581 MARAAHPVT

-618 IQQVSDLELWFR
+618 IQQVSDLPLWFR

-648 LKGLYP
+648 LKDLYP
-654 DAMTKEQLASQEQ
+654 DAMTKAQLASQEQ
-667 QILSQ
+667 EILRQ

-701 TLPQLYQKEE
+701 TLPELYQKEE

-742 ESQLPFLFEKAGLYM
+742 ESQLPYLFEQAGHFM

-767 VQMKDNELFV
+767 IQMKENELFV

-798 FAYLAVQQKNISP
+798 FAYLAMQQKSISP

-828 LAQLLAEF
+828 LAQLLAAF

>member
-33 EAGKSTLY
+33 ETGKSTLY
-41 HFIKAILFG
+41 HFIKAMLFG
-50 FPKKQKRKRDYEIDH
+50 FPKKQKRKRDYETDH

-101 IFPESYLQKRLAPLD
+101 IFSESYLQKRLAPLD

-193 SIYTLAEKQKELAVH
+193 NIYTLAEKQKELAAQ
-208 SQQLQSLKNTQKDLQ
+208 SQQLQSLKNAQKDLQ
-223 KQWLSL
+223 KQWLSI
-229 QKQAQQIKQQQ
+229 QKQAQKIKQQQ
-240 THFSLFEEYQ
+240 THFALFEEYQ

-276 QLNQD
+276 QLSQD

-301 LFYLDHEEQIDQL
+301 LFYLDHEEQISQL

-369 ITSAQHN
+369 LTSAQHN

-391 PELFAQIKATT
+391 PELFAQTKATT
-402 STKPLLITGFV
+402 SPKPLIITGMV

-425 PLFGGLVFVSTI
+425 PLFGGLVFVLTI
-437 LLVGLLYLQV
+437 LLAGLLYVRV
-447 YRALDSEPI
+447 YRASDSEPI

-467 DEKNQAYQNL
+467 DEKNQTYQNL
-477 LEEQRTMQEKFQA
+477 LDEQRTMQDKFQA

-495 PLDLQ
+495 PIDLQ

-555 LPIANLSIAEQLGK
+555 LPIAHLTIAEQLGQ
-569 IRQFKEEMQQEK
+569 IRQFKEEMQKEK

-603 QDLLKQNQTL
+603 QDLLKQNQAL

-618 IQQVSDLELWFR
+618 IQQVADLPLWFR

-635 ASQVKRKTELAQM
+635 ASQVKRKAELAQM

-654 DAMTKEQLASQEQ
+654 DAMTKAQLASQEQ
-667 QILSQ
+667 EILRQ

-701 TLPQLYQKEE
+701 TLPELYQKEE
-711 QLKAEIQELIY
+711 QIKAEIQELIY
-722 EWSVHFVIEKQLQF
+722 EWSVHFVIEKQLHF

-742 ESQLPFLFEKAGLYM
+742 ESQLPYLFEQAGHFM

-767 VQMKDNELFV
+767 IQMKENELFV

-798 FAYLAVQQKNISP
+798 FAYLAMQQKNISP

-828 LAQLLAEF
+828 LAQLLAAF

-849 EMVSYYQELHQVVK
+849 EMVSYYQELKQVVK

>member
-41 HFIKAILFG
+41 HFIKAMLFG
-50 FPKKQKRKRDYEIDH
+50 FPKKQKRKRDYEPDH

-168 NKIFTSRGRVLPL
+168 NKIYTSRGRVLPL
-181 NQKLAEYQALQA
+181 NQTLAEYQALQA
-193 SIYTLAEKQKELAVH
+193 NIYTLAEKQKELAAQ
-208 SQQLQSLKNTQKDLQ
+208 SQQLQSLKNAQKDLQ
-223 KQWLSL
+223 KQGLSL
-229 QKQAQQIKQQQ
+229 QKQAQKIKQQQ
-240 THFSLFEEYQ
+240 THFALFEEYQ

-263 DVQVLQQFMQQSQ
+263 DIQALQQFMQQSQ
-276 QLNQD
+276 QLSQD

-301 LFYLDHEEQIDQL
+301 LFYLDHEEQISQL

-338 PDNTKVQET
+338 PDNTQDQET
-347 VSQEFVAQYTQI
+347 VSQEFVTQYTQI

-369 ITSAQHN
+369 LTHAQHN
-376 QQVAEEKLNQFERQH
+376 QQVAEEKLNQFEQQH
-391 PELFAQIKATT
+391 PELFAQTKATN
-402 STKPLLITGFV
+402 SPKPLIITGIV

-425 PLFGGLVFVSTI
+425 PLFGGLVFVLTL
-437 LLVGLLYLQV
+437 LLVGLLYLRV
-447 YRALDSEPI
+447 YRASDNEPI

-467 DEKNQAYQNL
+467 DEKNQVYQNL
-477 LEEQRTMQEKFQA
+477 LDEQRTLQDQFQA

-500 HLDHVSFIQELA
+500 HLDHVSFIQELS

-518 QISKNAQQQRQ
+518 QISKNVQQQRQ
-529 MLNAKLAQLNQ
+529 TLRAKLAQLDQ
-540 NMAQFRKTADFLYEW
+540 NMAQFRQTADFLYEW
-555 LPIANLSIAEQLGK
+555 LPIAHLTIAEQLGQ
-569 IRQFKEEMQQEK
+569 IRQFKEEMQKEK
-581 IARASHPVT
+581 MARAAHPVT

-618 IQQVSDLELWFR
+618 IQQVSDLPLWFR

-648 LKGLYP
+648 LKDLYP
-654 DAMTKEQLASQEQ
+654 DAMTKAQLASQEQ
-667 QILSQ
+667 EILSQ

-701 TLPQLYQKEE
+701 TLPELYQKEE

-742 ESQLPFLFEKAGLYM
+742 ESQLPYLFEQAGHFM
-757 QILTNQRYDK
+757 KILTNQRYDK
-767 VQMKDNELFV
+767 IQMKENELFV

-798 FAYLAVQQKNISP
+798 FAYLAMQQKNISP

-828 LAQLLAEF
+828 LAQLLAAF

-849 EMVSYYQELHQVVK
+849 EMVSYYQELKQVVK

>member
-41 HFIKAILFG
+41 HFIKAMLFG
-50 FPKKQKRKRDYEIDH
+50 FPKKQKRKRDYETDH

-101 IFPESYLQKRLAPLD
+101 IFPESYLQKRSAPLD

-193 SIYTLAEKQKELAVH
+193 NIYTLAEKQKELAAQ
-208 SQQLQSLKNTQKDLQ
+208 SQQLQSLKNAQKDLQ
-223 KQWLSL
+223 KRWVSL

-301 LFYLDHEEQIDQL
+301 LFYLDHEEQISQL

-319 TLYQDIQA
+319 TLYQDLQA

-338 PDNTKVQET
+338 PDDTQDQVT

-369 ITSAQHN
+369 LTSAQHN

-391 PELFAQIKATT
+391 PELFAQTEATT
-402 STKPLLITGFV
+402 SPKLLIITGFV

-425 PLFGGLVFVSTI
+425 PLFGGLVFVLTI
-437 LLVGLLYLQV
+437 FLAGFLYLRV
-447 YRALDSEPI
+447 YRTSDSEPI

-467 DEKNQAYQNL
+467 DEKNQTYQNL
-477 LEEQRTMQEKFQA
+477 LDEQSTMQDKFQA

-529 MLNAKLAQLNQ
+529 DLRAKLAQLDQ
-540 NMAQFRKTADFLYEW
+540 NMAQFRQTADFLYEW
-555 LPIANLSIAEQLGK
+555 LPIAHLTIAEQLGQ

-581 IARASHPVT
+581 IARAAHPVT

-618 IQQVSDLELWFR
+618 IQQVSDLPLWFR
-630 QMQER
+630 QIQER

-654 DAMTKEQLASQEQ
+654 DSMTKEQLASQEQ
-667 QILSQ
+667 QIIRQ

-701 TLPQLYQKEE
+701 TLPELYQKEE

-722 EWSVHFVIEKQLQF
+722 EWSVHFVIGKQLQF
-736 LADQLS
+736 MADQLS
-742 ESQLPFLFEKAGLYM
+742 ESQLPFLFEQAGHFM

-767 VQMKDNELFV
+767 IQMKENELFV

-798 FAYLAVQQKNISP
+798 FAYLAMQQKSISP

-820 YDSQRKRS
+820 YDSQRKQS

-849 EMVSYYQELHQVVK
+849 EMVSYYQEFKQVVK

>member
-23 AGNQLIFGAN
+23 GGNQLIFGAN

-41 HFIKAILFG
+41 HFIKAMLFG
-50 FPKKQKRKRDYEIDH
+50 FPKKQKRKRDYETDH

-193 SIYTLAEKQKELAVH
+193 NIYTLAEKQKELAAQ
-208 SQQLQSLKNTQKDLQ
+208 SQQLQSLKNAQKDLQ

-276 QLNQD
+276 QLSQD
-281 IQVLESRLSQLEQK
+281 IQVLESRVSQLEQK

-301 LFYLDHEEQIDQL
+301 LFYLDHEEQISQL

-359 QTQLATLTSQ
+359 QSQLATLTSQ
-369 ITSAQHN
+369 LTHAQHA
-376 QQVAEEKLNQFERQH
+376 QQVAEEKLNQFEQQH
-391 PELFAQIKATT
+391 PELFAQTKATT
-402 STKPLLITGFV
+402 SPKPLLITGFV

-437 LLVGLLYLQV
+437 LLVGLLYLRV

-477 LEEQRTMQEKFQA
+477 LEEQGTMQEKFQA

-618 IQQVSDLELWFR
+618 IQQVSDLPLWFR

-701 TLPQLYQKEE
+701 TLPELYQKEE

-736 LADQLS
+736 MADQLS

-798 FAYLAVQQKNISP
+798 FAYLAMQQKSISP

-849 EMVSYYQELHQVVK
+849 EMVTYYQELHQVVK

>member
-41 HFIKAILFG
+41 HFIKAMLFG
-50 FPKKQKRKRDYEIDH
+50 FPKKQKRKRDYETDH

-131 QQITQLDEKHLQ
+131 QQITQLDEKYLQ

-193 SIYTLAEKQKELAVH
+193 NIYTLAEKQKELAAQ
-208 SQQLQSLKNTQKDLQ
+208 SQQLQSLKNAQKDLQ
-223 KQWLSL
+223 KQWLSI
-229 QKQAQQIKQQQ
+229 QKQAQKIKQQQ
-240 THFSLFEEYQ
+240 THFALFEEYQ

-276 QLNQD
+276 QLSQD

-301 LFYLDHEEQIDQL
+301 LFYLDHEEQISQL

-338 PDNTKVQET
+338 PDNTQDQET

-369 ITSAQHN
+369 LTHAQHN
-376 QQVAEEKLNQFERQH
+376 QQVAEAKLNQFEQQH
-391 PELFAQIKATT
+391 PELFAQTKATN
-402 STKPLLITGFV
+402 SPKPLIITGIV
-413 GVLLSLLLMKFS
+413 GGLLSLLLMKFS
-425 PLFGGLVFVSTI
+425 SLFGGLVFVLTFI
-437 LLVGLLYLQV
+437 LVGLLYVRV
-447 YRALDSEPI
+447 YRTSDNEPI

-477 LEEQRTMQEKFQA
+477 LEEQGIMQEKFQA

-540 NMAQFRKTADFLYEW
+540 NMAQFRQTADFLYEW
-555 LPIANLSIAEQLGK
+555 LPIAHLTIAEQLGQ

-618 IQQVSDLELWFR
+618 IQQVSDLPLWFR

-648 LKGLYP
+648 LKDLYP
-654 DAMTKEQLASQEQ
+654 DTMTKEQLASQEQ
-667 QILSQ
+667 HILSQ

-701 TLPQLYQKEE
+701 TLPELYQKEE

-742 ESQLPFLFEKAGLYM
+742 ESQLPYLFEQAGHFM

-767 VQMKDNELFV
+767 IQMKENELFV

-798 FAYLAVQQKNISP
+798 FAYLAMQQKSISP

-828 LAQLLAEF
+828 LAQLLAAF

>member
-23 AGNQLIFGAN
+23 GGNQLIFGAN

-41 HFIKAILFG
+41 HFIKAMLFG
-50 FPKKQKRKRDYEIDH
+50 FPKKQKRKRDYETNH

-193 SIYTLAEKQKELAVH
+193 NIYTLAEKQKELAAQ
-208 SQQLQSLKNTQKDLQ
+208 SQQLQSLKNAQKDLQ
-223 KQWLSL
+223 KQWLSI

-240 THFSLFEEYQ
+240 THFALFEEYQ

-263 DVQVLQQFMQQSQ
+263 DVQVLQQFMQQCQ
-276 QLNQD
+276 QLSQD

-301 LFYLDHEEQIDQL
+301 LFYLDHEEQISQL

-338 PDNTKVQET
+338 PDDTKELET
-347 VSQEFVAQYTQI
+347 VSQEFVTQYTQI

-369 ITSAQHN
+369 LTSAQHN
-376 QQVAEEKLNQFERQH
+376 QKVAEEKLNQFEQQH
-391 PELFAQIKATT
+391 PELFAQTKATT
-402 STKPLLITGFV
+402 DPKPLIITGMV
-413 GVLLSLLLMKFS
+413 GILLSLLLIKFS
-425 PLFGGLVFVSTI
+425 PLFGGLIFVLTI
-437 LLVGLLYLQV
+437 LLVGLLYLRV
-447 YRALDSEPI
+447 YRDLDSEPI

-467 DEKNQAYQNL
+467 DEKNQVYQNL
-477 LEEQRTMQEKFQA
+477 LDEQRTLQDQFQA

-603 QDLLKQNQTL
+603 QDLLKQNQAL

-618 IQQVSDLELWFR
+618 IQQVSDLALWFR

-648 LKGLYP
+648 LKDLYP

-667 QILSQ
+667 YILSQ

-688 QIEVSLAQQMKDL
+688 QIEVSVAQQMNDL
-701 TLPQLYQKEE
+701 TLPELYQKEA
-711 QLKAEIQELIY
+711 QLKSEIQELIY

-742 ESQLPFLFEKAGLYM
+742 ESQLPYLFEQAGHFM

-767 VQMKDNELFV
+767 IQMKANELFV

-798 FAYLAVQQKNISP
+798 FAYLAMQQKNISP

-836 AKDYQVICLSSDR
+836 TKDYQVICLSSDR

>member
-23 AGNQLIFGAN
+23 VGNQLIFGAN

-41 HFIKAILFG
+41 HFIKAMLFG
-50 FPKKQKRKRDYEIDH
+50 FPKKQKRKRDYETNH

-131 QQITQLDEKHLQ
+131 QQITQLDEKYLQ

-193 SIYTLAEKQKELAVH
+193 NIHTLAEKQKELAAQ
-208 SQQLQSLKNTQKDLQ
+208 SQQLQTLKNAQKDLQ

-301 LFYLDHEEQIDQL
+301 LFYLDHEEQIDHL
-314 LQSEG
+314 LQREG

-338 PDNTKVQET
+338 PDNTQDQAT

-369 ITSAQHN
+369 LISAQHN

-391 PELFAQIKATT
+391 PELFAQTEATT
-402 STKPLLITGFV
+402 SPKPLIITGMV

-425 PLFGGLVFVSTI
+425 PLFGGLVFVLTI
-437 LLVGLLYLQV
+437 FLVGLLYLRV

-477 LEEQRTMQEKFQA
+477 LDEQSTMQDKFQA

-529 MLNAKLAQLNQ
+529 TLRAKLAQLDQ

-555 LPIANLSIAEQLGK
+555 LPIAHLTIAEQLGQ
-569 IRQFKEEMQQEK
+569 IRQFKEEMQKEK
-581 IARASHPVT
+581 IARAAHPVT

-603 QDLLKQNQTL
+603 QDLLTQNQTL

-618 IQQVSDLELWFR
+618 IQQVSDLPLWFR

-648 LKGLYP
+648 LKDLYP
-654 DAMTKEQLASQEQ
+654 DAMTKEQLANQEQ

-672 ETQLQV
+672 EKQLQV
-678 QKDQNLTQIK
+678 QQDQNLTQIK

-701 TLPQLYQKEE
+701 TLPELYQKEE

-742 ESQLPFLFEKAGLYM
+742 ESQLPLLFEQAGHFM

-767 VQMKDNELFV
+767 IQMKENELFV

-798 FAYLAVQQKNISP
+798 FAYLAMQQKNISP

>member
-41 HFIKAILFG
+41 HFIKAMLFG
-50 FPKKQKRKRDYEIDH
+50 FPKKQKRKRDYETNH

-77 GEVLRIERM
+77 GEVMRIERM
-86 KHLNKGKATVIIGDE
+86 KNLNKGKATVIIGDE

-193 SIYTLAEKQKELAVH
+193 NIYTLAEKQKELAVQ
-208 SQQLQSLKNTQKDLQ
+208 SQQLQSLKNAQKDLQ

-301 LFYLDHEEQIDQL
+301 LFYLDHEEQIDHL
-314 LQSEG
+314 LQREG

-338 PDNTKVQET
+338 PDNTQDQVT

-369 ITSAQHN
+369 LTSAQHN

-391 PELFAQIKATT
+391 PELFAQTEATT
-402 STKPLLITGFV
+402 SPKPLIITGMV

-425 PLFGGLVFVSTI
+425 PLFGGLVFVLTI
-437 LLVGLLYLQV
+437 FLAGLLYVRV
-447 YRALDSEPI
+447 YRASDSEPI

-467 DEKNQAYQNL
+467 DEKNQTYQNL
-477 LEEQRTMQEKFQA
+477 FEEQRTMQEKFQA

-529 MLNAKLAQLNQ
+529 TLRAKLAQLDQ
-540 NMAQFRKTADFLYEW
+540 NMTHFRKTADFLYEW
-555 LPIANLSIAEQLGK
+555 LPIAHLTIAEQLGQ
-569 IRQFKEEMQQEK
+569 IRQFKEEMQKEK
-581 IARASHPVT
+581 IARAAHPVT

-596 SQKRQAQ
+596 SQKRQTQ

-618 IQQVSDLELWFR
+618 IQQVSDLPLWFR

-648 LKGLYP
+648 LKDLYP
-654 DAMTKEQLASQEQ
+654 DSMTKEQLVSQEQ

-672 ETQLQV
+672 EKQLQV
-678 QKDQNLTQIK
+678 QQDKNLTQIK

-701 TLPQLYQKEE
+701 TLPELYQKEE

-722 EWSVHFVIEKQLQF
+722 EWSVHFVIGKQLQF

-742 ESQLPFLFEKAGLYM
+742 ESQLPLLFEQAGHFM
-757 QILTNQRYDK
+757 QILTNQRYDRI
-767 VQMKDNELFV
+767 QMKENELFV

-798 FAYLAVQQKNISP
+798 FAYLAMQQKNISP

>member
-41 HFIKAILFG
+41 HFIKAMLFG
-50 FPKKQKRKRDYEIDH
+50 FPKKQKRKRDYETDH

-131 QQITQLDEKHLQ
+131 QQITQLDEKYLQ

-193 SIYTLAEKQKELAVH
+193 NIYTLAEKQKELAAQ
-208 SQQLQSLKNTQKDLQ
+208 SQQLQSLKNAQKDLQ
-223 KQWLSL
+223 KQWLSI
-229 QKQAQQIKQQQ
+229 QKQAQKIKQQQ

-250 SLQQKDLQLADAA
+250 SLQQKDLQLADAT

-301 LFYLDHEEQIDQL
+301 LFYLDHEEQISQL

-338 PDNTKVQET
+338 PDNIQDQET

-369 ITSAQHN
+369 LTHAQHN

-391 PELFAQIKATT
+391 PELFAQTEVTT
-402 STKPLLITGFV
+402 STKPLIITGFV

-425 PLFGGLVFVSTI
+425 PLFGGLVFVLTF
-437 LLVGLLYLQV
+437 LLVGLLYV
-447 YRALDSEPI
+447 RFYRASDNEPI

-467 DEKNQAYQNL
+467 DEKNQVYQNL
-477 LEEQRTMQEKFQA
+477 LDEQRTLQDQFQA

-518 QISKNAQQQRQ
+518 QISKNVQQQRQ
-529 MLNAKLAQLNQ
+529 TLRAKLAQLDQ
-540 NMAQFRKTADFLYEW
+540 NMAQFRQTADFLYEW
-555 LPIANLSIAEQLGK
+555 LPIAHLTIAEQLGQ
-569 IRQFKEEMQQEK
+569 IRQFKEEMQKEK
-581 IARASHPVT
+581 MARAAHPVT

-618 IQQVSDLELWFR
+618 IQQVSDLPLWFR

-648 LKGLYP
+648 LKDLYP
-654 DAMTKEQLASQEQ
+654 DAMTKAQLASQEQ
-667 QILSQ
+667 EILSQ

-701 TLPQLYQKEE
+701 TLPELYQKEE

-742 ESQLPFLFEKAGLYM
+742 ESQLPYLFEQAGHFM

-767 VQMKDNELFV
+767 IQMKENELFV

-798 FAYLAVQQKNISP
+798 FAYLAMQQKNISP

-828 LAQLLAEF
+828 LAQLLAAF

>member
-41 HFIKAILFG
+41 HFIKAMLFG
-50 FPKKQKRKRDYEIDH
+50 FPKKQKRKRDYETDH

-131 QQITQLDEKHLQ
+131 QQITQLDEKYLQ

-193 SIYTLAEKQKELAVH
+193 NIYTLAEKQKELAAQ
-208 SQQLQSLKNTQKDLQ
+208 SQQLQSLKNAQKDLQ
-223 KQWLSL
+223 KQWLSV
-229 QKQAQQIKQQQ
+229 QKQAQKIKQQQ
-240 THFSLFEEYQ
+240 THFALFEEYQ

-301 LFYLDHEEQIDQL
+301 LFYLDHEEQISQL

-359 QTQLATLTSQ
+359 QSQLATLTSQ
-369 ITSAQHN
+369 LTHAQHA
-376 QQVAEEKLNQFERQH
+376 QQVAEEKLNQFEQQH
-391 PELFAQIKATT
+391 PELFDQTKATT
-402 STKPLLITGFV
+402 SPKPLIITGMV

-437 LLVGLLYLQV
+437 LLVGLLYLRV

-477 LEEQRTMQEKFQA
+477 LEEQGTMQEKFQA

-618 IQQVSDLELWFR
+618 IQQVSDLPLWFR

-701 TLPQLYQKEE
+701 TLPELYQKEE

-736 LADQLS
+736 MADQLS

-798 FAYLAVQQKNISP
+798 FAYLAMQQKSISP

>member
-23 AGNQLIFGAN
+23 GGNQLIFGAN

-41 HFIKAILFG
+41 HFIKAMLFG
-50 FPKKQKRKRDYEIDH
+50 FPKKQKRKRDYETNH

-168 NKIFTSRGRVLPL
+168 SKIFTSRGRVLPL

-193 SIYTLAEKQKELAVH
+193 NIYTLAEKQKELAAQ
-208 SQQLQSLKNTQKDLQ
+208 SQQLQTLKNAQKDLQ

-250 SLQQKDLQLADAA
+250 SLQQKDLQLADAT

-276 QLNQD
+276 QLSQD

-301 LFYLDHEEQIDQL
+301 LFYLDHEEQISQL

-338 PDNTKVQET
+338 PDDTKELET
-347 VSQEFVAQYTQI
+347 VSQEFVTQYTQI

-369 ITSAQHN
+369 LTSAQHN
-376 QQVAEEKLNQFERQH
+376 QKVAEEKLNQFEQQH
-391 PELFAQIKATT
+391 PELFVQTKATT
-402 STKPLLITGFV
+402 DPKPLIITGMV
-413 GVLLSLLLMKFS
+413 GILLSLLLIKFS
-425 PLFGGLVFVSTI
+425 PLFGGLIFVLTI
-437 LLVGLLYLQV
+437 LLVGFLYLRV
-447 YRALDSEPI
+447 YHILDSEPI

-477 LEEQRTMQEKFQA
+477 LEEQRTLQDKFQA

-500 HLDHVSFIQELA
+500 HLNHVSFIQELA
-512 KRDQAA
+512 KRDQAV

-540 NMAQFRKTADFLYEW
+540 NMAQFRKIADFLYEW

-618 IQQVSDLELWFR
+618 IQQVSDLPLWFR

-648 LKGLYP
+648 LKGMYP
-654 DAMTKEQLASQEQ
+654 DSMTKEQLVSQEQ
-667 QILSQ
+667 HILSQ

-688 QIEVSLAQQMKDL
+688 QIEVSVAQQMNDL
-701 TLPQLYQKEE
+701 TLPELYQKEA
-711 QLKAEIQELIY
+711 QLKSEIQELIY

-742 ESQLPFLFEKAGLYM
+742 ESQLPYLFEQAGHFM

-767 VQMKDNELFV
+767 IQMKANELFV

-798 FAYLAVQQKNISP
+798 FAYLAMQQKNISP

-828 LAQLLAEF
+828 LAQLLVEF

>member
-1 MKLLKAEIT
+1 M
-10 EFGKYRQFSFDFT
+10 
-23 AGNQLIFGAN
+23 
-33 EAGKSTLY
+33 
-41 HFIKAILFG
+41 
-50 FPKKQKRKRDYEIDH
+50 
-65 AYYGGAL
+65 
-72 EIEID
+72 
-77 GEVLRIERM
+77 
-86 KHLNKGKATVIIGDE
+86 
-101 IFPESYLQKRLAPLD
+101 
-116 SQLFEQVFTFDQEQL
+116 
-131 QQITQLDEKHLQ
+131 
-143 SALLS
+143 
-148 LGITGSQQLFLQA
+148 
-161 EQEEKER
+161 
-168 NKIFTSRGRVLPL
+168 
-181 NQKLAEYQALQA
+181 
-193 SIYTLAEKQKELAVH
+193 H
-208 SQQLQSLKNTQKDLQ
+208 SP
-223 KQWLSL
+223 
-229 QKQAQQIKQQQ
+229 
-240 THFSLFEEYQ
+240 
-250 SLQQKDLQLADAA
+250 
-263 DVQVLQQFMQQSQ
+263 
-276 QLNQD
+276 
-281 IQVLESRLSQLEQK
+281 RQLE
-295 QLSKRY
+295 
-301 LFYLDHEEQIDQL
+301 
-314 LQSEG
+314 
-319 TLYQDIQA
+319 
-327 HKQIT
+327 
-332 QQLAQL
+332 QL

-359 QTQLATLTSQ
+359 QSQLATLTSQ
-369 ITSAQHN
+369 LTHAQHA
-376 QQVAEEKLNQFERQH
+376 QQVAEEKLNQFEQQH
-391 PELFAQIKATT
+391 PELFAQTKATT
-402 STKPLLITGFV
+402 SPKPLLITGFV

-425 PLFGGLVFVSTI
+425 PLFGGLVFVLTFI
-437 LLVGLLYLQV
+437 LVGLLYVRV
-447 YRALDSEPI
+447 YRASDNEPI

-467 DEKNQAYQNL
+467 DEKNQVYQNL
-477 LEEQRTMQEKFQA
+477 LDEQRTLQDQFQA

-500 HLDHVSFIQELA
+500 HLDHVSFIQELS

-518 QISKNAQQQRQ
+518 QISKNAQRQRQ

-540 NMAQFRKTADFLYEW
+540 NMAQFRQTADFLYEW
-555 LPIANLSIAEQLGK
+555 LPIAHLTIAEQLGQ

-618 IQQVSDLELWFR
+618 IQQISDLPLWFR

-667 QILSQ
+667 HILSQ

-701 TLPQLYQKEE
+701 TLPELYQKGE

-777 NQQSIYQLST
+777 NQHSIYQLST

-798 FAYLAVQQKNISP
+798 FAYLAMHQKSISP

>member
-1 MKLLKAEIT
+1 M
-10 EFGKYRQFSFDFT
+10 
-23 AGNQLIFGAN
+23 
-33 EAGKSTLY
+33 
-41 HFIKAILFG
+41 
-50 FPKKQKRKRDYEIDH
+50 
-65 AYYGGAL
+65 
-72 EIEID
+72 
-77 GEVLRIERM
+77 
-86 KHLNKGKATVIIGDE
+86 
-101 IFPESYLQKRLAPLD
+101 
-116 SQLFEQVFTFDQEQL
+116 
-131 QQITQLDEKHLQ
+131 
-143 SALLS
+143 
-148 LGITGSQQLFLQA
+148 
-161 EQEEKER
+161 
-168 NKIFTSRGRVLPL
+168 
-181 NQKLAEYQALQA
+181 
-193 SIYTLAEKQKELAVH
+193 
-208 SQQLQSLKNTQKDLQ
+208 
-223 KQWLSL
+223 
-229 QKQAQQIKQQQ
+229 
-240 THFSLFEEYQ
+240 
-250 SLQQKDLQLADAA
+250 
-263 DVQVLQQFMQQSQ
+263 
-276 QLNQD
+276 
-281 IQVLESRLSQLEQK
+281 
-295 QLSKRY
+295 
-301 LFYLDHEEQIDQL
+301 
-314 LQSEG
+314 
-319 TLYQDIQA
+319 
-327 HKQIT
+327 
-332 QQLAQL
+332 
-338 PDNTKVQET
+338 
-347 VSQEFVAQYTQI
+347 
-359 QTQLATLTSQ
+359 
-369 ITSAQHN
+369 
-376 QQVAEEKLNQFERQH
+376 
-391 PELFAQIKATT
+391 
-402 STKPLLITGFV
+402 V

-425 PLFGGLVFVSTI
+425 PLFGGLVFVLTI
-437 LLVGLLYLQV
+437 LLAGLLYVRV
-447 YRALDSEPI
+447 YRASDSEPI

-467 DEKNQAYQNL
+467 DEKNQTYQNL
-477 LEEQRTMQEKFQA
+477 LDEQRTMQDKFQA

-529 MLNAKLAQLNQ
+529 TLRAKLAQLDQ

-569 IRQFKEEMQQEK
+569 IRQFKEEMQKEK
-581 IARASHPVT
+581 IARAAHPVT

-596 SQKRQAQ
+596 SQKRQVQ

-618 IQQVSDLELWFR
+618 IQQVSDLPLWFR

-648 LKGLYP
+648 LKDLYP
-654 DAMTKEQLASQEQ
+654 DAMTKEQLVSQEQ

-688 QIEVSLAQQMKDL
+688 QIEVSLAQQMNDL
-701 TLPQLYQKEE
+701 TLPELYQKEE

-722 EWSVHFVIEKQLQF
+722 EWSVHFVIGKQLQF
-736 LADQLS
+736 MADQLS
-742 ESQLPFLFEKAGLYM
+742 ESQLPFLFEQAGHFM

-767 VQMKDNELFV
+767 IQMKENELFV

-798 FAYLAVQQKNISP
+798 FAYLAMQQKNISP

>member
-23 AGNQLIFGAN
+23 GGNQLIFGAN

-41 HFIKAILFG
+41 HFIKAMLFG
-50 FPKKQKRKRDYEIDH
+50 FPKKQKRKRDYETDH

-101 IFPESYLQKRLAPLD
+101 IFPESYLQKRLSPLD
-116 SQLFEQVFTFDQEQL
+116 SQLFEQVFTFAQEQL

-193 SIYTLAEKQKELAVH
+193 NIYTLAEKQKELAAQ
-208 SQQLQSLKNTQKDLQ
+208 SQQLQSLKNAQKDLQ
-223 KQWLSL
+223 KQWLSV
-229 QKQAQQIKQQQ
+229 QKQAQKIKQQQ
-240 THFSLFEEYQ
+240 THFALFEEYQ

-276 QLNQD
+276 QLSQD

-301 LFYLDHEEQIDQL
+301 LFYLDHEEQISQL

-338 PDNTKVQET
+338 PDNTQDQET

-369 ITSAQHN
+369 LTHAQHN
-376 QQVAEEKLNQFERQH
+376 QQVAEEKLNQFEQQH
-391 PELFAQIKATT
+391 PELFAQTKATN
-402 STKPLLITGFV
+402 SPKPLIITGIV
-413 GVLLSLLLMKFS
+413 GGLLSLLLMKFS
-425 PLFGGLVFVSTI
+425 PLFGGLVFVLTI
-437 LLVGLLYLQV
+437 LLAGFLYLRV
-447 YRALDSEPI
+447 YRASDSEPI

-467 DEKNQAYQNL
+467 DEKNQVYQNL
-477 LEEQRTMQEKFQA
+477 LDEQRTLQDQFQA

-529 MLNAKLAQLNQ
+529 MLNAKLAQLDQ
-540 NMAQFRKTADFLYEW
+540 NMAQFRHTADFLYEW
-555 LPIANLSIAEQLGK
+555 LPIAHLTIAEQLGQ

-581 IARASHPVT
+581 MARAAHPVT

-618 IQQVSDLELWFR
+618 IQQVSDLPLWFR

-648 LKGLYP
+648 LKDLYP
-654 DAMTKEQLASQEQ
+654 DDMTKAQLASQEQ
-667 QILSQ
+667 EILRQ

-701 TLPQLYQKEE
+701 TLPELYQKEE

-742 ESQLPFLFEKAGLYM
+742 ESQLPYLFEQSGHFM

-767 VQMKDNELFV
+767 IQMKENELFV

-798 FAYLAVQQKNISP
+798 FAYLAMQQKNISP

-828 LAQLLAEF
+828 LAQLLAAF

>member
-41 HFIKAILFG
+41 HFIKAMLFG
-50 FPKKQKRKRDYEIDH
+50 FPKKQKRKRDYETDH

-101 IFPESYLQKRLAPLD
+101 IFPESYLQKRLSPLD

-193 SIYTLAEKQKELAVH
+193 NIYTLAEKQKELAAQ
-208 SQQLQSLKNTQKDLQ
+208 SQQLQSLKNAQKDLQ
-223 KQWLSL
+223 KQWLSI
-229 QKQAQQIKQQQ
+229 QKQAQKIKQQQ
-240 THFSLFEEYQ
+240 THFALFEEYQ

-276 QLNQD
+276 QLSQD

-301 LFYLDHEEQIDQL
+301 LFYLDHEEQISQL

-319 TLYQDIQA
+319 MLYQDIQA

-338 PDNTKVQET
+338 PDNTQDQVT

-369 ITSAQHN
+369 LTHAQHT
-376 QQVAEEKLNQFERQH
+376 QQVAEAKLNQFEQQH
-391 PELFAQIKATT
+391 PELFAQTKATT
-402 STKPLLITGFV
+402 SPKPLLITGFV

-425 PLFGGLVFVSTI
+425 LLFGGLVFVLAI
-437 LLVGLLYLQV
+437 LLVGLLYLRV
-447 YRALDSEPI
+447 YRASDSEPI

-467 DEKNQAYQNL
+467 DEKNQVYQNL
-477 LEEQRTMQEKFQA
+477 LDEQRTLQDQFQA

-518 QISKNAQQQRQ
+518 QISKNTQQQRQ
-529 MLNAKLAQLNQ
+529 TLRAKLAHLDQ

-555 LPIANLSIAEQLGK
+555 LPIANLSIAEQLGQ
-569 IRQFKEEMQQEK
+569 IRQFKEEMQKEK
-581 IARASHPVT
+581 MARAAHPVT

-618 IQQVSDLELWFR
+618 IQQVSDLPLWFR

-648 LKGLYP
+648 LKDLYP
-654 DAMTKEQLASQEQ
+654 DAMTKAQLASQEQ
-667 QILSQ
+667 EILRQ

-701 TLPQLYQKEE
+701 TLPELYQKEE

-742 ESQLPFLFEKAGLYM
+742 ESQLPYLFEQAGHFM

-767 VQMKDNELFV
+767 IQMKENELFV

-798 FAYLAVQQKNISP
+798 FAYLAMQQKNISP

-828 LAQLLAEF
+828 LAQLLAAF

-849 EMVSYYQELHQVVK
+849 EMVSSYQELHQVVK

>member
-41 HFIKAILFG
+41 HFIKAMLFG
-50 FPKKQKRKRDYEIDH
+50 FPKKQKRKRDYETNH

-131 QQITQLDEKHLQ
+131 QQITQLDEKYLQ

-161 EQEEKER
+161 EQEEKDR

-193 SIYTLAEKQKELAVH
+193 NIHTLAEKQKELAAQ
-208 SQQLQSLKNTQKDLQ
+208 SQQLQTLKNAQKDLQ

-250 SLQQKDLQLADAA
+250 SLQQKDLQLADDA

-301 LFYLDHEEQIDQL
+301 LFYLDHEEQIDHL

-338 PDNTKVQET
+338 PDNTQDQVT

-369 ITSAQHN
+369 LTSAQHN
-376 QQVAEEKLNQFERQH
+376 QQVAEAKLNQFERQH
-391 PELFAQIKATT
+391 PELFAQTEVTT
-402 STKPLLITGFV
+402 SPKPLIITGMV
-413 GVLLSLLLMKFS
+413 GVLLSLLVMKFS
-425 PLFGGLVFVSTI
+425 PLFGGLVFVLTI
-437 LLVGLLYLQV
+437 LLAGLLYVRV
-447 YRALDSEPI
+447 YRASDSEPI

-467 DEKNQAYQNL
+467 DEKNQTYQNL
-477 LEEQRTMQEKFQA
+477 LDEQRTMQEKFQA

-495 PLDLQ
+495 QLDLQ

-512 KRDQAA
+512 KRDQVA

-529 MLNAKLAQLNQ
+529 DLRAKLAQLDQ

-555 LPIANLSIAEQLGK
+555 LPIAHLTIAEQLGQ
-569 IRQFKEEMQQEK
+569 IRQFKEEMQKEK
-581 IARASHPVT
+581 IARAAHPVT

-618 IQQVSDLELWFR
+618 IQQVSDLPLWFR

-648 LKGLYP
+648 LKDLYP
-654 DAMTKEQLASQEQ
+654 DAMTKEQLANQEQ

-672 ETQLQV
+672 EKQLQV
-678 QKDQNLTQIK
+678 QQDQNLTQIK
-688 QIEVSLAQQMKDL
+688 QIEVSLAQQMNDL
-701 TLPQLYQKEE
+701 TLPKLYQKEE

-722 EWSVHFVIEKQLQF
+722 EWSVHFVIGKQLQF
-736 LADQLS
+736 MADQLS
-742 ESQLPFLFEKAGLYM
+742 ESQLPYLFEQAGHFM

-767 VQMKDNELFV
+767 IQMKENELFV

-798 FAYLAVQQKNISP
+798 FAYLAMQQKNISP

>member
-41 HFIKAILFG
+41 HFIKAMLFG
-50 FPKKQKRKRDYEIDH
+50 FPKKQKRKRDYETNH

-193 SIYTLAEKQKELAVH
+193 NIHTLAEKQKELAAQ
-208 SQQLQSLKNTQKDLQ
+208 SQQLQTLKNAQKDLQ

-250 SLQQKDLQLADAA
+250 SLQQKDLQLAEAA

-301 LFYLDHEEQIDQL
+301 LFYLDHEEQIDHL

-338 PDNTKVQET
+338 PDNIQDQVT
-347 VSQEFVAQYTQI
+347 VSQGFVAQYTQI

-369 ITSAQHN
+369 LTSAQHN

-402 STKPLLITGFV
+402 SPKPLLITGMV

-425 PLFGGLVFVSTI
+425 PLFGGLVFVLTI
-437 LLVGLLYLQV
+437 LLAGLLYVRV
-447 YRALDSEPI
+447 YRASDSEPI

-467 DEKNQAYQNL
+467 DEKNQTYQNL
-477 LEEQRTMQEKFQA
+477 LDEQRTMQDKFQV

-529 MLNAKLAQLNQ
+529 DLRAKLAQLDQ

-555 LPIANLSIAEQLGK
+555 LPIAHLTIAEQLGQ
-569 IRQFKEEMQQEK
+569 IRQFKEEMLKEK
-581 IARASHPVT
+581 IARAAHPVT

-618 IQQVSDLELWFR
+618 IQQVSDLPLWFR

-648 LKGLYP
+648 LKDLYP
-654 DAMTKEQLASQEQ
+654 DAMTKEQLANQEQ

-672 ETQLQV
+672 EKQLQV
-678 QKDQNLTQIK
+678 QQDQNLTQIK

-701 TLPQLYQKEE
+701 TLPELYQKEA
-711 QLKAEIQELIY
+711 QLKSKIQELIY

-742 ESQLPFLFEKAGLYM
+742 ESQLPLLFEQAGHFM

-767 VQMKDNELFV
+767 IQMKENELFV

-798 FAYLAVQQKNISP
+798 FAYLAMQQKSISP

>member
-41 HFIKAILFG
+41 HFIKAMLFG
-50 FPKKQKRKRDYEIDH
+50 FPKKQKRKRDYETDH

-131 QQITQLDEKHLQ
+131 QQITQLDEKYLQ
-143 SALLS
+143 AALLS

-193 SIYTLAEKQKELAVH
+193 NIYTLAEKQKELAAQ
-208 SQQLQSLKNTQKDLQ
+208 SQQLQSLKNAQKDLQ

-276 QLNQD
+276 QLSQD
-281 IQVLESRLSQLEQK
+281 IQVLESRVSQLEQK

-301 LFYLDHEEQIDQL
+301 LFYLDHEEQISQL

-359 QTQLATLTSQ
+359 QSQLATLTSQ
-369 ITSAQHN
+369 LTHAQHA
-376 QQVAEEKLNQFERQH
+376 QQVAEEKLNQFEQQH
-391 PELFAQIKATT
+391 PELFAQTKATT
-402 STKPLLITGFV
+402 SPKPLLITGFV

-437 LLVGLLYLQV
+437 LLVGLLYLRV

-477 LEEQRTMQEKFQA
+477 LEEQGTMQEKFQA

-540 NMAQFRKTADFLYEW
+540 NMTQFRKTADFLYEW

-618 IQQVSDLELWFR
+618 IQQISDLPLWFR

-654 DAMTKEQLASQEQ
+654 DAMTKAQLASQEQ
-667 QILSQ
+667 HILSQ

-701 TLPQLYQKEE
+701 TLPELYQKGE

-736 LADQLS
+736 MADQLS

-798 FAYLAVQQKNISP
+798 FAYLAMHQKSISP

>member
-41 HFIKAILFG
+41 HFIKAMLFG
-50 FPKKQKRKRDYEIDH
+50 FPKKQKRKRDYETDH

-193 SIYTLAEKQKELAVH
+193 NIYTLAEKQKELAAQ
-208 SQQLQSLKNTQKDLQ
+208 SQQLQSLKNAQKDLQ

-319 TLYQDIQA
+319 MLYQDIQA

-347 VSQEFVAQYTQI
+347 VSQEFVVQYTQI
-359 QTQLATLTSQ
+359 QSQLATLTSQ
-369 ITSAQHN
+369 LTHAQHT
-376 QQVAEEKLNQFERQH
+376 QQVAEEKLNQFEQQH
-391 PELFAQIKATT
+391 PELFAQTKAPT
-402 STKPLLITGFV
+402 SPKPLLITGFV

-425 PLFGGLVFVSTI
+425 PLFGGLVFVLTFI
-437 LLVGLLYLQV
+437 LVGLLYVRV
-447 YRALDSEPI
+447 YRASDNEPI

-467 DEKNQAYQNL
+467 DEKNQVYQNL
-477 LEEQRTMQEKFQA
+477 LDEQRTLQDQFQA

-500 HLDHVSFIQELA
+500 HLDHVSFIQELS

-540 NMAQFRKTADFLYEW
+540 NMTQFRKTADFLYEW

-618 IQQVSDLELWFR
+618 IQQVSDLPLWFR

-701 TLPQLYQKEE
+701 TLPELYQKEE

-798 FAYLAVQQKNISP
+798 FAYLAMQQKSISP

-849 EMVSYYQELHQVVK
+849 EMVSYYQELKQAVK